1 MTLNRRAFV
10 SAAASLC
17 CLRTRADWL
26 RFFDRDAAEPE
37 DFHVVRRPFASDPS
51 REISLLGCGGV
62 RLCVER
68 NNQERI
74 DRELATKIFDY
85 CYRHGVNFF
94 DTGYIYHGGDSEKFL
109 NEILSRYPRESFF
122 FTDKMPTWHV
132 KTLDDAKRIFKDQ
145 LERTSAL
152 GYFDVYMLHSIS
164 SPSQYGNVYR
174 KLGVLDYLKDMV
186 AAGKIR
192 RLGFSYH
199 GTHKFLAELVEE
211 HPWALTLIPFNAAEP
226 KGEPNRQVLAAKKI
240 PIFVMSPLGGG
251 RLAHLN
257 TPARRHLE
265 AAKPGVTPAEWGM
278 RYAASFEGMQTVL
291 SGMSQVE
298 QAVENVRTFSRERFE
313 QLAEADIAVYRGAID
328 LYYNKYQPVACTNCR
343 YCECPYGIQIP
354 EIFTWW
360 NSFKGEGRVPEDD
373 GGPNDSQELRRR
385 FLLSYYNTIPAAARA
400 DRCTGCKKCKEG
412 CPQWVFRIP
421 TEMEKIAEAVKHVRE
436 VYLAKGGRLDGKGVL
451 PC

>member
-145 LERTSAL
+145 LKRTSAL

-257 TPARRHLE
+257 APARRRLE
-265 AAKPGVTPAEWGM
+265 QAKPGVTPAEWGM

-313 QLAEADIAVYRGAID
+313 QLGAGDIATYREAID
-328 LYYNKYQPVACTNCR
+328 LYNKYKPVACTNCR
-343 YCECPYGIQIP
+343 YCECPYGIMIP

-360 NSFKGEGRVPEDD
+360 NLFQGEGRVPDD
-373 GGPNDSQELRRR
+373 SGGPNDSQELRRE
-385 FLLSYYNTIPAAARA
+385 FLVSYCNSIPEQARA
-400 DRCTGCKKCKEG
+400 DRCTGCRKCKEG
-412 CPQWVFRIP
+412 CPQWVFRIY
-421 TEMEKIAEAVKHVRE
+421 TEMEKIAATVAHVRE
-436 VYLAKGGRLDGKGVL
+436 VYLAKGGRLRGKGLL